1 MKNQF
6 NLLVRRLCDK
16 FSEEMN
22 VTMNVTKGFSKRSL
36 FEEKLCE
43 GLCSTKT
50 LRNLQNGNRNLDK
63 LLQDEILSRLGA
75 AAEEYIYLLDYDEYS
90 RWKARQ
96 QILYHITWNQ
106 PDAAQRLLEDY
117 RKHYD
122 TGNRLEHQFILSMT
136 VQIQNLLGADRNRL
150 LVLIE
155 EALSL
160 TVPSWKDE
168 RLTDLI
174 LSIRELNLIL
184 EAEQCRDDKGRPE
197 RYIEVIN
204 YLEKTG
210 WDSRGMAK
218 IYPKAVYFLCR
229 SVAKSG
235 SLKEDSRWNRAKI
248 LWYCNRGIDI
258 LRENERMYYLWEL
271 LGVRGALLDEMQQEL
286 LSQGERKRADSLQK
300 IYRENMEYLWALEK
314 IYGEFHLPK
323 ETFHYC
329 YLYITDAV
337 SCVNDVIRCRRK
349 MLGMKRRELYENICS
364 EKTLGRLERCENSV
378 QKEIAAK
385 LLERLGL
392 SQELVRAELVTDN
405 PEAGQLMERLRYH
418 ENRQN
423 WLEVGRIRGKIETM
437 ADMNILNNRQVLMHC
452 EITSQWRK
460 GKLDKNEYHKKLLE
474 VLEMTMP
481 FPVFLKEGEKYLSDE
496 EQSCVRD
503 LMEIMDRDSTEY
515 MLCLQ
520 QFKKMYDID
529 RKEGMRNMVP
539 GMYGIMT
546 AYIDRFGKYRNM
558 AELNAEDLNRA
569 DLEAEDLNQADWNTE
584 DLIQADLYS
593 EIICQ
598 GYLRLRRMSELP
610 YYLYYRWR
618 NNRERKQKG
627 ILEGYA
633 LDDTE
638 ELASCMVFSR
648 LNRQEHLECCCRKEL
663 EALGCER

>member
-16 FSEEMN
+16 FSEE
-22 VTMNVTKGFSKRSL
+22 MNVTKGFSKRSL

-50 LRNLQNGNRNLDK
+50 LRNLQNGSRNLDK

-96 QILYHITWNQ
+96 QILYYIIWNQ
-106 PDAAQRLLEDY
+106 PDGAQWLLEDY

-122 TGNRLEHQFILSMT
+122 MGNRLERQFILSMT
-136 VQIQNLLGADRNRL
+136 VQIQNLKGADKNKL

-168 RLTDLI
+168 GLTDFI

-184 EAEQCRDDKGRPE
+184 EAEQCRDDKERPE

-210 WDSRGMAK
+210 WDSRVMAK

-235 SLKEDSRWNRAKI
+235 SLKEDSRWSRAK
-248 LWYCNRGIDI
+248 LLRYCNRGIDI

-286 LSQGERKRADSLQK
+286 LRQGERKRADSLQK
-300 IYRENMEYLWALEK
+300 IYRENMEYLHTLEK
-314 IYGEFHLPK
+314 IYGEFHVPK

-329 YLYITDAV
+329 CLYLTNAV

-349 MLGMKRRELYENICS
+349 MLGMKRRELHENICS

-392 SQELVRAELVTDN
+392 SQELVRTELVTDN

-418 ENRQN
+418 ENRQK
-423 WLEVGRIRGKIETM
+423 WLEADRIRGKIETM
-437 ADMNILNNRQVLMHC
+437 ADMTILNNRQVLKHC
-452 EITSQWRK
+452 DITSQWRQ

-496 EQSCVRD
+496 EQSCIWN
-503 LMEIMDRDSTEY
+503 LMEIMDKDGTEY

-520 QFKKMYDID
+520 QLKKMYVMD
-529 RKEGMRNMVP
+529 RKEGMQNMVP

-546 AYIDRFGKYRNM
+546 AYIDRFGKYGSM

-569 DLEAEDLNQADWNTE
+569 DLDAEDSNQADWNTE
-584 DLIQADLYS
+584 DLIQADLCS

-610 YYLYYRWR
+610 YHLYYRWR